1 MKTGRKTGA
10 AWRRLLTW
18 GATAPFLAVS
28 LFLGQAQAQEAEDG
42 YLNLVAYWNFDN
54 GAEIDDD
61 AVITDEVAKIE
72 GLIEGTILSTE
83 GRTGED
89 GDNAIDLGEEPDGQI
104 IIDAIEDEDFFL
116 KPASDFDKLTVV
128 FWQKLHKVQN
138 SSTFW
143 FGAGSAGSNN
153 RNAQA
158 HVPWGNNAIYFDTA
172 GCCNGGTQRINK
184 GWSNAEFMKWH
195 HYTFVKDGPEKRIYI
210 DGNLWHSGRNTLA
223 LKSDWNR
230 ATIGAE
236 HNGGNKTPGILD
248 DFAVFASALTEA
260 EIKELAA
267 GTKPGDLEDRKYT
280 FPRVVNFS
288 GNMGGFTLNIN
299 DITRG
304 GSIKADPDSVSATFD
319 GESAELAVSKDGNVT
334 SVSHSTASPLAPGS
348 EHTVVLTFKDTE
360 GNEGSSEHI
369 FSVSNYGLIKGAYA
383 VNEGDVDKSESGWL
397 VNTTQI
403 SQGQGVG
410 ELHGN
415 QIVNAEKQVNGGYID
430 QSTEEPYLNEA
441 DPDAFEGWSYYYM
454 TSEVI
459 NFNQDAPNNVGNF
472 TSANGYEDLEIPG
485 IPGWGDSTD
494 GIASEFLT
502 YAYLKKGAYTFGVN
516 SDDGFK
522 FSSGADFLDQSA
534 GLGQFNGGRGANDT
548 IFKVYVEADGY
559 YPIRVLWF
567 EGGGGANVEVFHV
580 DASGNKILFND
591 PDNENAIKCYVVGGV
606 PIEESTT
613 DRPSTGKSFL
623 ASLTPAAGD
632 KLVKTKIVT
641 GVIVD
646 GEKAKVDKSSIK
658 ITVDGVAVNVDVSSS
673 DGKVTATGGPDGGF
687 SIGEHTATFAFT
699 SGGVESVSEWSFIV
713 PKVYTPAGAPPAE
726 PMGIMNVREYHGI
739 GTTSLST
746 LFAQA
751 KFPDSP
757 DFEGYAG
764 YFEWPQ
770 SGDIEVNP
778 AGNVRDNYGWHMMG
792 YIYPPETGEYKFAVA
807 TDDNSELWLST
818 DSDPANAVKITQ
830 ESTWV
835 GVRSFQPE
843 SDETTSAPV
852 FLEKGKVY
860 FIECFAKEGGGGD
873 NMAVAWSLPSDEGE
887 DVPAGSLPISGEYIS
902 PLIPAV
908 ADAVDLTI
916 TTQPG
921 DLSAEKNT
929 NPQFSIEL
937 SHPDAGAQIY
947 WLVNGA
953 MTTQGNTLTLPEVQD
968 DLDGA
973 KIKAMIIYNGVLY
986 SDEVTLSVTPDKT
999 APGIVSTD
1007 GSRFMNSLTVVYN
1020 EDVDEDS
1027 AGDAG
1032 NYSVSGL
1039 SIDSAEVMGR
1049 KVVLYTADH
1058 DAGKVYT
1065 LKINGVEDLAGN
1077 SLNTSVD
1084 IQAYVESTGYLW
1096 WDYYG
1101 GIGGAHPMENLTDNE
1116 KYPDSPDKSMLLPWL
1131 HTRWATGF
1139 QNNSHDNY
1147 GARASGWLV
1156 APEDG
1161 EYRIFLRSD
1170 DHGQVWI
1177 SSDEDPE
1184 NVELIAEE
1192 TGCCKGFQVDDGGLS
1207 GLVELEAGQKYY
1219 FEALLKEGGGGDWMV
1234 VGWRRPSEEADFDT
1248 PPWNDGGISGRHFVN
1263 YIPAGGHGFTG
1274 DADIY
1279 SADSTP
1285 GTGEGLTVRE
1295 FQGIGGGR
1303 LGDLF
1308 EHSKWPNSPDLVET
1322 ASYFEWPQSGNIEE
1336 KPAGNVADNY
1346 AMHMLGYVHPPET
1359 GEYQFFVASDDSTV
1373 LYLST
1378 DEDPANKNLI
1388 AMEPFW
1394 NGVREFAQ
1402 GRNRTT
1408 VDIESGLKINGSAPV
1423 KLEKGKAYFIEAI
1436 TKEGGGGDNLAVTWI
1451 QAGDDYPADGALP
1464 IAGEHLS
1471 PWLAAEVDDTP
1482 PTLSVV
1488 RNADGTVTMTFEGT
1502 LQTAPT
1508 VNGPWTD
1515 VNGESP
1521 LTIPADEAAAFGRA
1535 KK

>member
-1 MKTGRKTGA
+1 
-10 AWRRLLTW
+10 
-18 GATAPFLAVS
+18 
-28 LFLGQAQAQEAEDG
+28 
-42 YLNLVAYWNFDN
+42 
-54 GAEIDDD
+54 
-61 AVITDEVAKIE
+61 
-72 GLIEGTILSTE
+72 
-83 GRTGED
+83 
-89 GDNAIDLGEEPDGQI
+89 
-104 IIDAIEDEDFFL
+104 
-116 KPASDFDKLTVV
+116 
-128 FWQKLHKVQN
+128 
-138 SSTFW
+138 
-143 FGAGSAGSNN
+143 
-153 RNAQA
+153 
-158 HVPWGNNAIYFDTA
+158 
-172 GCCNGGTQRINK
+172 
-184 GWSNAEFMKWH
+184 
-195 HYTFVKDGPEKRIYI
+195 
-210 DGNLWHSGRNTLA
+210 
-223 LKSDWNR
+223 
-230 ATIGAE
+230 
-236 HNGGNKTPGILD
+236 
-248 DFAVFASALTEA
+248 
-260 EIKELAA
+260 
-267 GTKPGDLEDRKYT
+267 
-280 FPRVVNFS
+280 
-288 GNMGGFTLNIN
+288 
-299 DITRG
+299 
-304 GSIKADPDSVSATFD
+304 
-319 GESAELAVSKDGNVT
+319 
-334 SVSHSTASPLAPGS
+334 
-348 EHTVVLTFKDTE
+348 
-360 GNEGSSEHI
+360 
-369 FSVSNYGLIKGAYA
+369 
-383 VNEGDVDKSESGWL
+383 
-397 VNTTQI
+397 
-403 SQGQGVG
+403 
-410 ELHGN
+410 
-415 QIVNAEKQVNGGYID
+415 
-430 QSTEEPYLNEA
+430 
-441 DPDAFEGWSYYYM
+441 
-454 TSEVI
+454 
-459 NFNQDAPNNVGNF
+459 
-472 TSANGYEDLEIPG
+472 
-485 IPGWGDSTD
+485 
-494 GIASEFLT
+494 
-502 YAYLKKGAYTFGVN
+502 
-516 SDDGFK
+516 
-522 FSSGADFLDQSA
+522 
-534 GLGQFNGGRGANDT
+534 
-548 IFKVYVEADGY
+548 
-559 YPIRVLWF
+559 
-567 EGGGGANVEVFHV
+567 
-580 DASGNKILFND
+580 
-591 PDNENAIKCYVVGGV
+591 
-606 PIEESTT
+606 
-613 DRPSTGKSFL
+613 
-623 ASLTPAAGD
+623 
-632 KLVKTKIVT
+632 
-641 GVIVD
+641 
-646 GEKAKVDKSSIK
+646 
-658 ITVDGVAVNVDVSSS
+658 
-673 DGKVTATGGPDGGF
+673 
-687 SIGEHTATFAFT
+687 
-699 SGGVESVSEWSFIV
+699 
-713 PKVYTPAGAPPAE
+713 
-726 PMGIMNVREYHGI
+726 
-739 GTTSLST
+739 
-746 LFAQA
+746 
-751 KFPDSP
+751 
-757 DFEGYAG
+757 
-764 YFEWPQ
+764 
-770 SGDIEVNP
+770 
-778 AGNVRDNYGWHMMG
+778 
-792 YIYPPETGEYKFAVA
+792 
-807 TDDNSELWLST
+807 
-818 DSDPANAVKITQ
+818 
-830 ESTWV
+830 
-835 GVRSFQPE
+835 
-843 SDETTSAPV
+843 
-852 FLEKGKVY
+852 
-860 FIECFAKEGGGGD
+860 
-873 NMAVAWSLPSDEGE
+873 
-887 DVPAGSLPISGEYIS
+887 
-902 PLIPAV
+902 
-908 ADAVDLTI
+908 
-916 TTQPG
+916 
-921 DLSAEKNT
+921 
-929 NPQFSIEL
+929 
-937 SHPDAGAQIY
+937 
-947 WLVNGA
+947 
-953 MTTQGNTLTLPEVQD
+953 MTTQGNTLTLSEVQD

-986 SDEVTLSVTPDKT
+986 SDEVTLSVTADKT

-1049 KVVLYTADH
+1049 KVVLYTAEH
-1058 DAGKVYT
+1058 DEGKVYT

-1192 TGCCKGFQVDDGGLS
+1192 TGCCKGFQVNDGGLS

-1346 AMHMLGYVHPPET
+1346 ATHMLGYVHPPET
-1359 GEYQFFVASDDSTV
+1359 GEYQFFVAADDSTV

-1482 PTLSVV
+1482 PALSVA
-1488 RNADGTVTMTFEGT
+1488 RNADGSITVTFEGT

-1515 VNGESP
+1515 VDAPSP
-1521 LTIPADEAAAFGRA
+1521 LTLTPDQAAAFGRA
-1535 KK
+1535 VKK